1 MVVIFHLF
9 ETFSEN
15 PTVQIINHGYLVVD
29 FFYVLS
35 GFVIGYA
42 YDDRWDKMSIWDF
55 YKRRLVRLHPIVIAG
70 TVVGVCYFYLEES
83 PIYPNFENAK
93 PYVFFGTIVLNF
105 LMIPTRNFDVRGWGE
120 TNAFDNPTW
129 TLSYEYLA
137 NILYSLIIRR
147 LNTIII
153 SILTFL
159 SAFLTINLTL
169 DFDVFNVFTKRE
181 YREFTVIGGWSL
193 SSQEFMYW
201 LCKITLSF
209 FFWIF
214 NFKIKTKN

>member
-1 MVVIFHLF
+1 MEENKKKELKGNYLNSKPRFEGLDGLRGVASIMVVILYLF

-15 PTVQIINHGYLVVD
+15 STVQIINHGYLTVD

-55 YKRRLVRLHPIVIAG
+55 YKRRLVRLHPMVIAR

-83 PIYPNFENAK
+83 PIYPNFENVK

-120 TNAFDNPTW
+120 TNAFDNPT
-129 TLSYEYLA
+129 
-137 NILYSLIIRR
+137 
-147 LNTIII
+147 
-153 SILTFL
+153 
-159 SAFLTINLTL
+159 
-169 DFDVFNVFTKRE
+169 
-181 YREFTVIGGWSL
+181 
-193 SSQEFMYW
+193 
-201 LCKITLSF
+201 
-209 FFWIF
+209 
-214 NFKIKTKN
+214 